1 MSERVSR
8 VADAVL
14 DEWADGRI
22 SPVNSM
28 ADELRRFREVAE
40 SPRWIVQTLAAWEA
54 LGESPESVRAE
65 LERLRD
71 ERDRMQMRAMSVPI
85 PAAQPTFDVPPNSH
99 LARPPRPTPLE
110 ALYTEIVG
118 RRKAPATTSDLEFE
132 TLTLL
137 MHIVRNARRAAG
149 EVL

>member
-28 ADELRRFREVAE
+28 ADELRRFREVAW
-40 SPRWIVQTLAAWEA
+40 SPRWLVQTLAAWEA

-110 ALYTEIVG
+110 ALENVV
-118 RRKAPATTSDLEFE
+118 RKRGWNLPVTWADLSRAIEE
-132 TLTLL
+132 
-137 MHIVRNARRAAG
+137 ARRAAR